1 MFHFIN
7 NYLIQFRNNNFFER
21 GFMNKIIIKFNIIVI
36 SLIVL
41 TSYSSA
47 QIAPITD
54 IIPPV
59 KIEAGKPDTV
69 IISDL
74 FYSKNYDVDLK
85 NSPAVKVNYDNNN
98 QKLVFLPDSNF
109 EGITTVD
116 FTKDNRTYSI
126 PVFGKKVRNH
136 KFIFSSAKH
145 FNSVNLFGSFNGW
158 NRQDLKMTESN
169 NLGTYELTI
178 PMEPGRYEYKY
189 FADGKELI
197 DPLNKDSVVNGM
209 GGFNSIVV
217 IANPH
222 SEKIFLHKIN
232 VTSDESNTIY
242 HFYLELSKEIKFN
255 ESNIIVLLDNRKIE
269 INEITINGK
278 YIDIKI
284 PKKLSEHAK
293 MLRAAVS
300 INGLNSNL
308 QMIPLNKGIPV
319 DGKTFEWFDGIL
331 YSLMIDRFYD
341 ANKSNDIPVVHDSL
355 FPKVNYMGGDFEG
368 VTKKINEG
376 YFDSLGVNTIWLS
389 PVVDNPD
396 SAFRE
401 YLAPHR
407 WFSGYHGYWPVSPDK
422 VEEKFGTFDDLKNL
436 ISTAHKHNIKILLD
450 YVSHHVHKDH
460 PFFRDHKDWFGKLE
474 LPDGRLNLR
483 LWDDQRLTTWFEP
496 FLPSFDFIHSD
507 KAVDV
512 ISDNALWWITETG
525 ADGLRHDAVKHVP
538 NRFWRTLTR
547 KIKSEIKNPSNGAIY
562 QIGETYGNYDLVSS
576 YVNNGQ
582 LNSQFNFEL
591 FNTALNVFID
601 PKSSFKDLDRELNK
615 TADVYG
621 SLHLMGNIMDN
632 HDKNRFMAYADGA
645 LDLSQQNSIEI
656 GWSNPP
662 EVHNPY
668 NYKKAELFYAYMF
681 SIPGLPVVYYGDEF
695 GMTGASDP
703 DNRRMMRFGNQ
714 LTGDEQKMLKVT
726 KQIIKTRDNN
736 TALRYGDFYTLLAE
750 DNIYAFIRSDFYE
763 RVLVVLNRTDES
775 QTVNLK
781 LPGIYSISKAV
792 NLITNESYN
801 ITGNKLEIPLDA
813 RGWAMIKLVSRNE

>member
-1 MFHFIN
+1 M
-7 NYLIQFRNNNFFER
+7 
-21 GFMNKIIIKFNIIVI
+21 IKNIIGFNLFII
-36 SLIVL
+36 SLLLL
-41 TSYSSA
+41 TSCSSSEVA
-47 QIAPITD
+47 TITD

-59 KIEAGKPDTV
+59 KVEAGKPDTV
-69 IISDL
+69 VISDL
-74 FYSKNYDVDLK
+74 FYSKNYDVDFTDA
-85 NSPAVKVNYDNNN
+85 SGIKVNYDKKN
-98 QKLVFLPDSNF
+98 QNLIFMPDSNF

-116 FTKDNRTYSI
+116 FKHNSRTFSI
-126 PVFGKKVRNH
+126 PVYGKKTNKH
-136 KFIFSSAKH
+136 KFS
-145 FNSVNLFGSFNGW
+145 FNSSKHYNSVYLFGSFNGW
-158 NRQDLKMTESN
+158 NRQEFKMSDSGHE
-169 NLGTYELTI
+169 GIYEITI
-178 PMEPGRYEYKY
+178 PLEPGRYEYKY
-189 FADGKELI
+189 FADGQELL
-197 DPLNKDSVVNGM
+197 DSQNKDSVANGM

-217 IANPH
+217 INNPH
-222 SEKIFLHKIN
+222 DGKIFLHKIN
-232 VTSDESNTIY
+232 ITSDESNKIF
-242 HFYLELSKEIKFN
+242 HFYLELNKEIKFD
-255 ESNIIVLLDNRKIE
+255 ESNVIVLLNNRKIE
-269 INEITINGK
+269 KNDITVNGK
-278 YIDIKI
+278 YIDIKT
-284 PKKLSEHAK
+284 PKKKLEHAK
-293 MLRAAVS
+293 MLRAVVS

-308 QMIPLNKGIPV
+308 QMIPLKNSVPL
-319 DGKTFEWFDGIL
+319 DGKSFNWYDGIL

-341 ANKSNDIPVVHDSL
+341 GNKSNDIPVIHDSL

-368 VTKKINEG
+368 VTKKIKEG

-396 SAFRE
+396 EAFKE

-407 WFSGYHGYWPVSPDK
+407 WFSGYHGYWPVEPEK
-422 VEEKFGTFDDLKNL
+422 VEEKFGTFNDLKDL
-436 ISTAHKHNIKILLD
+436 IALAHKHNIKILLD

-460 PFFRDHKDWFGKLE
+460 PFFRDHKDWFGNLK

-483 LWDDQRLTTWFEP
+483 LWDEQRLTTWFEP

-512 ISDNALWWITETG
+512 MSDNAIWWIKETG

-547 KIKSEIKNPSNGAIY
+547 KIKSELNKPATGEVY

-591 FNTALNVFID
+591 FNTANAVFID
-601 PKSSFKDLDRELNK
+601 PKRSFKELDRELNK

-662 EVHNPY
+662 EVHNA
-668 NYKKAELFYAYMF
+668 NSYKKAELFYAYMF
-681 SIPGLPVVYYGDEF
+681 SVPGLPVVYYGDEF

-703 DNRRMMRFGNQ
+703 DNRRMMRFGSQ
-714 LTGDEQKMLKVT
+714 LTPDEQNVLKVT
-726 KQIIKTRDNN
+726 SQIIKTRENN

-750 DNIYAFIRSDFYE
+750 DNVYAFIRSDFYE
-763 RVLVVLNRTDES
+763 RVLVILNRADEA
-775 QTVNLK
+775 QTVNLQ
-781 LPGIYSISKAV
+781 LPGIYSVKKAV
-792 NLITNESYN
+792 NLITGESLN
-801 ITGNKLEIPLDA
+801 IIDNKLTVPLNA
-813 RGWAMIKLVSRNE
+813 RGWVMMKLL

>member
-1 MFHFIN
+1 MIKN
-7 NYLIQFRNNNFFER
+7 
-21 GFMNKIIIKFNIIVI
+21 IIKLNLLII
-36 SLIVL
+36 SLILV
-41 TSYSSA
+41 TACSSSE
-47 QIAPITD
+47 IMTITD

-59 KIEAGKPDTV
+59 KVSAGKPDTV
-69 IISDL
+69 LISDL
-74 FYSKNYDVDLK
+74 FYSKNYDVVFSASSGLK
-85 NSPAVKVNYDNNN
+85 VDYDKNN
-98 QKLVFLPDSNF
+98 QNLIFMPDSNF
-109 EGITTVD
+109 EGFSTID
-116 FTKDNRTYSI
+116 FRKDNRKFSI
-126 PVFGKKVRNH
+126 PVYGKKVNKH
-136 KFIFSSAKH
+136 KFSFNSPKH
-145 FNSVNLFGSFNGW
+145 FKSVNLFGSFNGW
-158 NRQDLKMTESN
+158 NKEELKMIESAN
-169 NLGTYELTI
+169 SGSYELTI
-178 PMEPGRYEYKY
+178 PLEPGRYEYKF
-189 FADGKELI
+189 FADGLELQ
-197 DPLNKDSVVNGM
+197 DPLNKDSVANGL

-222 SEKIFLHKIN
+222 AEKIFLHKIN
-232 VTSDESNTIY
+232 VTSDESNTIF
-242 HFYLELSKEIKFN
+242 HFYLELRKDIKYD
-255 ESNIIVLLDNRKIE
+255 ESNVFVLLNNRKIE
-269 INEITINGK
+269 KNEITINGK
-278 YIDIKI
+278 FIDVKI
-284 PKKLSEHAK
+284 PKKRLEKAK
-293 MLRAAVS
+293 MLRAVVS

-308 QMIPLNKGIPV
+308 QMIPFKNGQPD
-319 DGKTFEWFDGIL
+319 DGKTFNWYDGII

-396 SAFRE
+396 GAFKE

-407 WFSGYHGYWPVSPDK
+407 WFSGYHGYWPVEAEK
-422 VEEKFGTFDDLKNL
+422 VEEKFGTMDDLKNL
-436 ISTAHKHNIKILLD
+436 IASAHKHNIKILLD

-483 LWDDQRLTTWFEP
+483 LWDEQRLTTWFEP

-512 ISDNALWWITETG
+512 MSDNALWWIKETG

-547 KIKSEIKNPSNGAIY
+547 KIKSDIKNSGSNEVY

-591 FNTALNVFID
+591 FNTALPVFID
-601 PKSSFKDLDRELNK
+601 PKSSFKELDRELNK

-662 EVHNPY
+662 EVHNSY
-668 NYKKAELFYAYMF
+668 SYKKAELFYAYMF
-681 SIPGLPVVYYGDEF
+681 SVPGLPVVYYGDEF

-714 LTGDEQKMLKVT
+714 LTGEEKNMLNVT
-726 KQIIKTRDNN
+726 KKIIKTRDNN
-736 TALRYGDFYTLLAE
+736 SALRYGDFYTLLAE

-763 RVLVVLNRTDES
+763 RALVVLNRADEA
-775 QTVNLK
+775 QNVNLQI
-781 LPGIYSISKAV
+781 PDIYSVKKAI
-792 NLITNESYN
+792 NLITNESFN
-801 ITGNKLEIPLDA
+801 IEGNKLQVKLDK
-813 RGWAMIKLVSRNE
+813 RGWMMMKLVTSDK

>member
-1 MFHFIN
+1 MIKNFIKLN
-7 NYLIQFRNNNFFER
+7 LLLISFLLVTSCSSSE
-21 GFMNKIIIKFNIIVI
+21 ITTI
-36 SLIVL
+36 S
-41 TSYSSA
+41 
-47 QIAPITD
+47 D

-59 KIEAGKPDTV
+59 RLQADKPDTIV
-69 IISDL
+69 ISDL
-74 FYSKNYDVDLK
+74 FYSKNYDVVFK
-85 NSPAVKVNYDNNN
+85 SASGVKVNYDKKN
-98 QKLVFLPDSNF
+98 QNLIFLPDSNF

-116 FTKDNRTYSI
+116 FTKDDRTFSI
-126 PVFGKKVRNH
+126 PVYGKKVSKH
-136 KFIFSSAKH
+136 KFIFNISKH
-145 FNSVNLFGSFNGW
+145 FNTVYLFGSFNGW
-158 NRQDLKMTESN
+158 NREELKMIEKGSS
-169 NLGTYELTI
+169 GSYELTI
-178 PMEPGRYEYKY
+178 PLEPGRYEYKF
-189 FADGKELI
+189 FADGRELL
-197 DPLNKDSVVNGM
+197 DPLNKDSIANGM

-222 SEKIFLHKIN
+222 DEKIFLHKIN
-232 VTSDESNTIY
+232 VTSDELNTIF
-242 HFYLELSKEIKFN
+242 HFYLELNKNIKFDELN
-255 ESNIIVLLDNRKIE
+255 VIVLLNNRKIDR
-269 INEITINGK
+269 NEITVNGK
-278 YIDIKI
+278 YIDVKI
-284 PKKLSEHAK
+284 PKKRLEHIK

-300 INGLNSNL
+300 INGLISNL
-308 QMIPLNKGIPV
+308 QMIPFKNGAPV
-319 DGKTFEWFDGIL
+319 DGKTFNWYDGII

-341 ANKSNDIPVVHDSL
+341 ANKLNDIPVVHDSL

-368 VTKKINEG
+368 VTKKINDG
-376 YFDSLGVNTIWLS
+376 YFDSLGINTIWLS

-396 SAFRE
+396 EAFKE

-407 WFSGYHGYWPVSPDK
+407 WFSGYHGYWPVEPEK

-436 ISTAHKHNIKILLD
+436 VASAHMHKIKILLD

-460 PFFRDHKDWFGKLE
+460 PFFRDHRDWFGKLE

-483 LWDDQRLTTWFEP
+483 LWDEQRLTTWFEP

-507 KAVDV
+507 KVVDV
-512 ISDNALWWITETG
+512 MSDNALWWIKETG

-547 KIKSEIKNPSNGAIY
+547 KIKSEINNSERGEVY

-601 PKSSFKDLDRELNK
+601 PKSSFRDLDRELNK

-662 EVHNPY
+662 EVHNPDS
-668 NYKKAELFYAYMF
+668 YKKAGLFYAYMF
-681 SIPGLPVVYYGDEF
+681 SVPGLPVVYYGDEF

-726 KQIIKTRDNN
+726 KQIIRTRDNN

-763 RVLVVLNRTDES
+763 RVLVILNKSDES
-775 QTVNLK
+775 KTVNLH
-781 LPGIYSISKAV
+781 LPEIYSVKKAV
-792 NLITNESYN
+792 NLITNESFN
-801 ITGNKLEIPLDA
+801 ITDNKLEVPLGA
-813 RGWAMIKLVSRNE
+813 KGWAMMKIVTSN